1 MRKFSEKN
9 YRPCVGIVLINN
21 GSIFAG
27 QRLDYKSDAWQMP
40 QGGIE
45 ENESPIRAAIREL
58 KEETGINKKHINI
71 ILESKNWINY
81 DLPKELIPKLW
92 NGKFVGQSQKWFAME
107 FLGSDSD
114 VNINTKNPEFSK
126 WQWMTKNKLLES
138 IVPFKKRVYENI
150 LSQFSAKLNLKYL
163 VM

>member
-58 KEETGINKKHINI
+58 KEETGIKKKHIKI

-114 VNINTKNPEFSK
+114 VNINTKNPEFSN
-126 WQWMTKNKLLES
+126 WQWMTKNKLLDS

-150 LSQFSAKLNLKYL
+150 LSQFSAQLNLK
-163 VM
+163 

>member
-1 MRKFSEKN
+1 MRKLSDKN

-58 KEETGINKKHINI
+58 KEETGIKKKHIKI

-126 WQWMTKNKLLES
+126 WQWMTKNKLLDS

-150 LSQFSAKLNLKYL
+150 LSQFSAQLNLK
-163 VM
+163 

>member
-1 MRKFSEKN
+1 MRNFIEKN

-27 QRLDYKSDAWQMP
+27 QRLDYKSNAWQMP

-45 ENESPIRAAIREL
+45 ANESPIRAAVREL
-58 KEETGINKKHINI
+58 KEETGIKKKHVKI

-150 LSQFSAKLNLKYL
+150 LSQFSAKINLK
-163 VM
+163 

>member
-1 MRKFSEKN
+1 MKRFSEKN

-58 KEETGINKKHINI
+58 KEETGIKKKHIKI

-126 WQWMTKNKLLES
+126 WQWMTKNKLLDS

-150 LSQFSAKLNLKYL
+150 LSQFSAQLNLK
-163 VM
+163 

>member
-107 FLGSDSD
+107 FSGSDSD

-126 WQWMTKNKLLES
+126 WQWMTKNKLLDS

-150 LSQFSAKLNLKYL
+150 LSQFSAQLNLK
-163 VM
+163 

>member
-1 MRKFSEKN
+1 MRNFSEKN
-9 YRPCVGIVLINN
+9 YRPCVGIVLIND

-58 KEETGINKKHINI
+58 KEETGIKKKHIKI

-92 NGKFVGQSQKWFAME
+92 NGKFVGQSQKWYAME

-114 VNINTKNPEFSK
+114 IDINTKNPEFSK
-126 WQWMTKNKLLES
+126 WQWMTKNKLLDS

-150 LSQFSAKLNLKYL
+150 LSQFAAQLNFK
-163 VM
+163 

>member
-45 ENESPIRAAIREL
+45 ENESPIKAAIREL
-58 KEETGINKKHINI
+58 KEETGIKKKHIKI

-107 FLGSDSD
+107 FLGFDGD
-114 VNINTKNPEFSK
+114 ININTKNPEFSK
-126 WQWMTKNKLLES
+126 WQWMTKNKLLDS

-150 LSQFSAKLNLKYL
+150 LSQFSAQLNLK
-163 VM
+163 

>member
-1 MRKFSEKN
+1 MRNFSEKN

-27 QRLDYKSDAWQMP
+27 QRIDYKSNAWQMP

-45 ENESPIRAAIREL
+45 ANESPIKAAVREL
-58 KEETGINKKHINI
+58 KEETGIKKKHIKI

-114 VNINTKNPEFSK
+114 VNINTKNPEFYK

-138 IVPFKKRVYENI
+138 IVPFKKIVYESI
-150 LSQFSAKLNLKYL
+150 LSQFSAKLNLK
-163 VM
+163 

>member
-58 KEETGINKKHINI
+58 KEETGIKKKHIKI

-81 DLPKELIPKLW
+81 DLPQELIPKLW

-126 WQWMTKNKLLES
+126 WQWMTKNKLLDS

-150 LSQFSAKLNLKYL
+150 LSQFSAQLNLK
-163 VM
+163 

>member
-1 MRKFSEKN
+1 MRKFSKKK

-45 ENESPIRAAIREL
+45 KNESPIRAAIREL
-58 KEETGINKKHINI
+58 KEETGIKKKHIKI

-126 WQWMTKNKLLES
+126 WQWMTKNKLLNS

-150 LSQFSAKLNLKYL
+150 LSQFSAQLNLK
-163 VM
+163 

>member
-58 KEETGINKKHINI
+58 KEETGIKKKHIKI

-114 VNINTKNPEFSK
+114 VNINTKNPEFTK
-126 WQWMTKNKLLES
+126 WQWMTKNKLLDS

-150 LSQFSAKLNLKYL
+150 LSQFSAQLNLK
-163 VM
+163 

>member
-58 KEETGINKKHINI
+58 KEETGIKKKHIKI

-114 VNINTKNPEFSK
+114 VNINTKNPEFSQ
-126 WQWMTKNKLLES
+126 WQWMTKNKLLDS

-150 LSQFSAKLNLKYL
+150 LSQFSAQLNLK
-163 VM
+163 

>member
-9 YRPCVGIVLINN
+9 YRPCVGIVLIND

-126 WQWMTKNKLLES
+126 WQWMTKNKLLDS

-150 LSQFSAKLNLKYL
+150 LSQFADQLNLK
-163 VM
+163 

>member
-114 VNINTKNPEFSK
+114 ININTKNPEFSK
-126 WQWMTKNKLLES
+126 WQWMTKNKLLDS

-150 LSQFSAKLNLKYL
+150 LSQFSAKLNLK
-163 VM
+163 

>member
-1 MRKFSEKN
+1 MRNFSEKN

-27 QRLDYKSDAWQMP
+27 QRLDYKSNAWQMP

-45 ENESPIRAAIREL
+45 ANESPIRAAVREL
-58 KEETGINKKHINI
+58 KEETGIKKKHIKI

-92 NGKFVGQSQKWFAME
+92 NGKFVGQSQKWYAME

-114 VNINTKNPEFSK
+114 IDINTKNPEFSK
-126 WQWMTKNKLLES
+126 WQWMTKNKLLDN

-150 LSQFSAKLNLKYL
+150 LSQFSAKLNLK
-163 VM
+163 

>member
-9 YRPCVGIVLINN
+9 YRPCVGIVLVNN

-58 KEETGINKKHINI
+58 KEETGINKKHIKI

-126 WQWMTKNKLLES
+126 WQWMTKNKLLDS

-150 LSQFSAKLNLKYL
+150 LSQFSAQLNLK
-163 VM
+163 

>member
-9 YRPCVGIVLINN
+9 YRPCVGIVLVNN

-58 KEETGINKKHINI
+58 KEETGIKKKHIKI

-114 VNINTKNPEFSK
+114 VNINTKNPEFTK
-126 WQWMTKNKLLES
+126 WQWMTKNKLLDN

-150 LSQFSAKLNLKYL
+150 LSQFSAQLNLK
-163 VM
+163 

>member
-9 YRPCVGIVLINN
+9 YRPCVGIVLVNN

-58 KEETGINKKHINI
+58 KEETGIKKKYIKI

-114 VNINTKNPEFSK
+114 VNINTKNPEFYK
-126 WQWMTKNKLLES
+126 WQWMTKNKLLDS
-138 IVPFKKRVYENI
+138 IVPFKKRVYEDI
-150 LSQFSAKLNLKYL
+150 LSQFSAQLNLK
-163 VM
+163 

>member
-1 MRKFSEKN
+1 MNFSEKS

-126 WQWMTKNKLLES
+126 WQWMTKNKLLDS

-150 LSQFSAKLNLKYL
+150 LSQFSAQLNLK
-163 VM
+163 

>member
-45 ENESPIRAAIREL
+45 ENESPIKAAIREL
-58 KEETGINKKHINI
+58 KEETGIKKKHIKI

-114 VNINTKNPEFSK
+114 ININTKNPEFSK

-150 LSQFSAKLNLKYL
+150 LSQFSAQLNLK
-163 VM
+163 

>member
-126 WQWMTKNKLLES
+126 WQWMTKNKLLDS

-150 LSQFSAKLNLKYL
+150 LSQFSSQLNLK
-163 VM
+163 

>member
-1 MRKFSEKN
+1 MRIFTEKN

-45 ENESPIRAAIREL
+45 ENESPIKAAIREL
-58 KEETGINKKHINI
+58 KEETGIKKKHIKI

-126 WQWMTKNKLLES
+126 WQWMTKNKLLDS
-138 IVPFKKRVYENI
+138 IVPFKKKVYENI
-150 LSQFSAKLNLKYL
+150 LSQFSAKLNLK
-163 VM
+163 

>member
-1 MRKFSEKN
+1 LRKFSEKN

-27 QRLDYKSDAWQMP
+27 QRLDYKSNAWQMP

-45 ENESPIRAAIREL
+45 DNESPIRAAVREL
-58 KEETGINKKHINI
+58 KEETGIKKKHIKI

-126 WQWMTKNKLLES
+126 WQWMTKNKLLDS

-150 LSQFSAKLNLKYL
+150 LSQFSAKLNLK
-163 VM
+163 

>member
-1 MRKFSEKN
+1 MRIFTEKN

-58 KEETGINKKHINI
+58 KEETGIKKKHIKI

-126 WQWMTKNKLLES
+126 WQWMTKNKLLDS
-138 IVPFKKRVYENI
+138 IVPFKKKVYENI
-150 LSQFSAKLNLKYL
+150 LSQFSAKLNLK
-163 VM
+163 

>member
-58 KEETGINKKHINI
+58 KEETGIKKKHIKI

-126 WQWMTKNKLLES
+126 WQWMTKNKLLDS
-138 IVPFKKRVYENI
+138 IVPFKKRVYVNI
-150 LSQFSAKLNLKYL
+150 LSQFSAQLNLK
-163 VM
+163 

>member
-45 ENESPIRAAIREL
+45 ANESPIRAAVREL
-58 KEETGINKKHINI
+58 KEETGIKKNHIKI

-126 WQWMTKNKLLES
+126 WQWMTKNKLLDS

-150 LSQFSAKLNLKYL
+150 LSQFSAQLNLK
-163 VM
+163 

>member
-9 YRPCVGIVLINN
+9 YRPCVGIVLIND

-114 VNINTKNPEFSK
+114 ININTKNPEFSK
-126 WQWMTKNKLLES
+126 WQWMTKNKLLDS

-150 LSQFSAKLNLKYL
+150 LSQFSAQLNLK
-163 VM
+163 

>member
-1 MRKFSEKN
+1 MRNFTEIN

-58 KEETGINKKHINI
+58 KEETGIKKKHIKI

-126 WQWMTKNKLLES
+126 WQWMTKNKLLDS

-150 LSQFSAKLNLKYL
+150 LSQFSAQLNLK
-163 VM
+163 

>member
-27 QRLDYKSDAWQMP
+27 QRLDYKSNAWQMP

-45 ENESPIRAAIREL
+45 ANESPIRAAVREL
-58 KEETGINKKHINI
+58 KEETGIKKKHIKI

-150 LSQFSAKLNLKYL
+150 LSQFSAQLNLK
-163 VM
+163 

>member
-1 MRKFSEKN
+1 MRKFSKKN

-58 KEETGINKKHINI
+58 KEETGIKKKHIKI

-114 VNINTKNPEFSK
+114 ININTKNPEFSK
-126 WQWMTKNKLLES
+126 WQWMTKNKLLER

-150 LSQFSAKLNLKYL
+150 LSQFSAQLNLK
-163 VM
+163 

>member
-58 KEETGINKKHINI
+58 KEETGINKKHIKI

-126 WQWMTKNKLLES
+126 WQWMTKNKLLDS
-138 IVPFKKRVYENI
+138 IVPFKKRVYVNI
-150 LSQFSAKLNLKYL
+150 LSQFSAQLNLK
-163 VM
+163 

>member
-9 YRPCVGIVLINN
+9 YRPCVGIVLIND

-45 ENESPIRAAIREL
+45 DNESPIKAAIREL
-58 KEETGINKKHINI
+58 KEETGIKKKHIKI

-126 WQWMTKNKLLES
+126 WQWMTKNKLLDS

-150 LSQFSAKLNLKYL
+150 LSQFSAQLNLK
-163 VM
+163 

>member
-1 MRKFSEKN
+1 MRSFSEKS

-27 QRLDYKSDAWQMP
+27 QRLDYQSNAWQMP

-45 ENESPIRAAIREL
+45 DNESPIKAAIREL
-58 KEETGINKKHINI
+58 KEETGIKKKHIKI

-150 LSQFSAKLNLKYL
+150 LSQFSAQLNLK
-163 VM
+163 

>member
-1 MRKFSEKN
+1 MRKFSEIN
-9 YRPCVGIVLINN
+9 YRPCVGIVLISN

-45 ENESPIRAAIREL
+45 ENESPIKAAIREL
-58 KEETGINKKHINI
+58 KEETGIKKKHIKI

-126 WQWMTKNKLLES
+126 WQWVTKNKLLDS

-150 LSQFSAKLNLKYL
+150 LSQFSAQLNLK
-163 VM
+163 

>member
-1 MRKFSEKN
+1 MRIFTEKN

-58 KEETGINKKHINI
+58 KEETGINKKHIKI

-126 WQWMTKNKLLES
+126 WQWMTKNKLLDS
-138 IVPFKKRVYENI
+138 IVPFKKKVYENI
-150 LSQFSAKLNLKYL
+150 FSQFSARLNLK
-163 VM
+163 

>member
-1 MRKFSEKN
+1 MRNFSEKN

-58 KEETGINKKHINI
+58 KEETGINKKHIKI

-126 WQWMTKNKLLES
+126 WQWMTKNKLLDS

-150 LSQFSAKLNLKYL
+150 LSQFSAQLNLK
-163 VM
+163 